1 MAFTKVKMIQE
12 APGTQRLRRDLKLNQ
27 HQKGNTRM
35 RLLLV
40 VIVSALFASSM
51 SAAEST
57 YLYKTQLVQAAPG
70 KLLEV
75 IDLLKA
81 SQAVYKDAGDE
92 QPLLMRHSQGDHWDL
107 LVLIPMKSYAEF
119 YRPERVTKRMEI
131 FKSIQPRLNELIAWQ
146 EDVFVYGPPLADL
159 RKAFG
164 SSAFFHVEMFDSLA
178 GKESELFKER
188 EMENAYL
195 KTLKRPENFIFVRD
209 QGAAWDMFTIGAYR
223 DLKHYAESSGISE
236 ADQEAAAKA
245 AGFESANKIG
255 PYLRTLIRSHH
266 DTLAVNVR

>member
-1 MAFTKVKMIQE
+1 
-12 APGTQRLRRDLKLNQ
+12 
-27 HQKGNTRM
+27 M
-35 RLLLV
+35 RVLLILIIAV
-40 VIVSALFASSM
+40 LLATTARAS
-51 SAAEST
+51 EPT
-57 YLYKTQLVQAAPG
+57 YLYKTKLVQAAPG

-81 SQAVYKDAGDE
+81 SQAGYKNAGDE

-107 LVLIPMKSYAEF
+107 LVLIPMNSYAD
-119 YRPERVTKRMEI
+119 YYSAERIAKRTQTLRD
-131 FKSIQPRLNELIAWQ
+131 IQARLDELIAWQ

-159 RKAFG
+159 RKALD

-178 GKESELFKER
+178 AKQSDLFKER

-195 KTLKRPENFIFVRD
+195 KALKRPENFIFVRD

-223 DLKHYAESSGISE
+223 DLKHYAESAGISE
-236 ADQEAAAKA
+236 ADQDAAAKA
-245 AGFESANKIG
+245 AGFEAANRIG

-266 DTLAVNVR
+266 DTLAVSVK